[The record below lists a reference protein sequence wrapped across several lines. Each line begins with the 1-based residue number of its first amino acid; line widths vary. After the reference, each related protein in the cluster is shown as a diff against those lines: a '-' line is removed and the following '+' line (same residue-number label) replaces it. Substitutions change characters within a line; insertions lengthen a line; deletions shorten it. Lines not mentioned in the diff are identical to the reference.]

1 MRTLHRRALALI
13 VFPVLV
19 LPALLAGCSSR
30 NTVIGPV
37 LTGANRAFVLTTD
50 FSTGA
55 LSVIDL
61 DTRQVATSV
70 ASVHSDAALRVHGS
84 LIYVINRF
92 GQDNIQIIDPA
103 RNYATV
109 QQFSTGNG
117 SNPQDIAIVTSTK
130 AYVSRY
136 GSADLMVV
144 NLFTGF
150 QGNNISLA
158 AFADGDGLPEMAHM
172 ALVGPYLFVAC
183 QRLTN
188 FLATNPS
195 TVAVIDTRTN
205 TVVDVDPGAPGLQGI
220 PLVGRDPITDFVY
233 DSATQTLLIGC
244 VGSYGVLDGGIERIN
259 PATFQSL
266 GFVITEA
273 ALGGD
278 VGDIAWNGPDHSY
291 AVVSDASSNTSV
303 VAWSV
308 VTSAVLDTVY
318 APGGFSIP
326 DCEVNDRGELY
337 VCDNRFTAPGVR
349 IFRTGADTLLA
360 GPLDTGLPPSQ
371 IAFR

>member
-1 MRTLHRRALALI
+1 MRTLRRRVLAL
-13 VFPVLV
+13 LV

-30 NTVIGPV
+30 HSVTGPID
-37 LTGANRAFVLTTD
+37 TGAHRAFVLTTD

-61 DTRQVATSV
+61 DTRQVAVNV
-70 ASVHSDAALRVHGS
+70 ASVHSDATLRVHGS
-84 LIYVINRF
+84 LIYVVNRF

-117 SNPQDIAIVTSTK
+117 SNPQDIVIVTATR

-144 NLFTGF
+144 NTLSGF

-158 AFADGDGLPEMAHM
+158 AFADGDGIPEMARM

-195 TVAVIDTRTN
+195 VVVVIDTRTN
-205 TVVDVDPGAPGLQGI
+205 TVVDVDPVAPGVQAI
-220 PLVGRDPITDFVY
+220 PLLGRDPVTDLIY
-233 DSATQTLLIGC
+233 DSATQTLLVGC
-244 VGSYGVLDGGIERIN
+244 VGLYGVLDGGIERID
-259 PATFQSL
+259 AVAFQSL

-273 ALGGD
+273 TLGGD
-278 VGDIAWNGPDHSY
+278 IGDIAWNGPDHSY
-291 AVVSDASSNTSV
+291 AIVSDASSNASV
-303 VAWSV
+303 VAWSAT
-308 VTSAVLDTVY
+308 TSAVLDTVY
-318 APGGFSIP
+318 APGGFSLP

-337 VCDNRFTAPGVR
+337 VADNRFTAPGVR
-349 IFRTGADTLLA
+349 VFRTGADTLLA